1 MWKVAT
7 VALMPDADADSASD
21 ADVDVDG
28 RSVVVSPFIFRSL
41 WLTFTYE

>member
-7 VALMPDADADSASD
+7 VALMPDADSASD
-21 ADVDVDG
+21 ADVDG

-41 WLTFTYE
+41 WFTFTYE

>member
-7 VALMPDADADSASD
+7 VALMPDADSASD

-41 WLTFTYE
+41 WFTFTYE